1 MRRVIGRAV
10 TLVGAVLALCL
21 GVHADPVRAQ
31 DYPTKQI
38 TLLVPVAVGGALDI
52 TVRALAPILQRH
64 IGQPVLVANR
74 TGAAGAVGVQSV
86 AVAAPDGYTVLVGTT
101 FMSLIP
107 AVDKVFGRAPAFSR
121 DDFIPVALL
130 SAEPVLFFVK
140 SEEPWKTLAE
150 LGEDVKKKDGAIVF
164 SSSGIYG
171 PTHIPVEMWLKAKGL
186 KMRHLPTTG
195 GGPAMTAALGGNS
208 QLVAAYPSVGGP
220 HAKAGKLRALVATGA
235 KRHPDFPDVP
245 TFKELGFDIEYYPW
259 IGLFFHKA
267 VPEPIIKTFGEA
279 VRKAVADPEY
289 AQAMVRI
296 NSGIDYKDREAFT
309 AFFKK
314 DSERLEAVVNAIGKV
329 E

>member
-1 MRRVIGRAV
+1 MTFTRFGLLA
-10 TLVGAVLALCL
+10 GLALAL
-21 GVHADPVRAQ
+21 ITPAIGTTARAQ
-31 DYPTKQI
+31 DYPSKQI
-38 TLLVPVAVGGALDI
+38 TLLVPVAPGGALDI

-64 IGQPVLVANR
+64 IGQPVLVANK

-86 AVAAPDGYTVLVGTT
+86 VVSAADGYTVLVATT
-101 FMSLIP
+101 LMSLIP
-107 AVDKVFGRAPAFSR
+107 AVDKVFGRAPTFSR
-121 DDFIPVALL
+121 EDFIPVALL
-130 SAEPVLFFVK
+130 SAEPVLLFVR
-140 SEEPWKTLAE
+140 SEQPWKTLDDLAAE
-150 LGEDVKKKDGAIVF
+150 VKKRDGALVF

-171 PTHIPVEMWLKAKGL
+171 PTHIPIEMWLKAVNL

-208 QLVAAYPSVGGP
+208 DLVAAYPSVGGP
-220 HAKAGKLRALVATGA
+220 HAKAGKLRALAATGA

-259 IGLFFHKA
+259 IGLFFTKS

-279 VRKAVADPEY
+279 VKKAVADPEY

-296 NSGIDYKDREAFT
+296 NSGIEYMDREAFT

-314 DSERLEAVVNAIGKV
+314 DSDRLESVVKAIGKV